1 MDRNLARHIV
11 WVAFREMGHLTDSL
25 PLAKAHESNQD
36 LETCY
41 KPAASIAGDIIQ
53 HIIMPLTKRFPDIDT
68 EMHEIVEKYGE
79 LI

>member
-11 WVAFREMGHLTDSL
+11 WVAFRELGNLTDPL
-25 PLAKAHESNQD
+25 PLAKAHESSQD
-36 LETCY
+36 LETYY

-53 HIIMPLTKRFPDIDT
+53 HVIDPLTKRFPDIDT
-68 EMHEIVEKYGE
+68 EMHEIIEKYGE

>member
-11 WVAFREMGHLTDSL
+11 WVAFREMCHLTDAL
-25 PLAKAHESNQD
+25 PLAKAHESSQD
-36 LETCY
+36 VEAY
-41 KPAASIAGDIIQ
+41 FKPAGSIAGDIIQ
-53 HIIMPLTKRFPDIDT
+53 HIIDPLTKRFPDIDT